1 MTEMIKRTKNL
12 VLLSLGFLSLF
23 LGILGAF
30 LPILPT
36 TPFAI
41 LSAYLFSKS
50 SKRCHNWLLRQP
62 MLGPLIMNWERH
74 GMIRL
79 RAKIWST
86 TLIIPLFIY
95 TLIYVDVALAIK
107 IIVSL
112 IGISVLT
119 FIWSRP
125 STPQTRLEENE
136 QVLSN

>member
-1 MTEMIKRTKNL
+1 MIQNVKKI
-12 VLLSLGFLSLF
+12 LLLTLGFISLG

-30 LPILPT
+30 LPVLPT

-50 SKRCHNWLLRQP
+50 SKRCHQWLLNQP
-62 MLGPLIMNWERH
+62 LLGPLIINWEKH

-86 TLIIPLFIY
+86 ALIIPLFSY
-95 TLIYVDVALAIK
+95 TLIYVQVDLIIK
-107 IIVSL
+107 IIVTT
-112 IGISVLT
+112 IGVCVLT
-119 FIWSRP
+119 FIWTRP
-125 STPQTRLEENE
+125 SQPQTKLESDE